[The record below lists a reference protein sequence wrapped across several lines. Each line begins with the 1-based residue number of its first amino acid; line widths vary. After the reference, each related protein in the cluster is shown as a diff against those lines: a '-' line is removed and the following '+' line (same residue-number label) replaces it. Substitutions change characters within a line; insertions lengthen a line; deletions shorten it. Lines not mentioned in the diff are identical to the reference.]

1 MQELTFSGLMEGV
14 LVLQA
19 PEDLEQDP
27 EQLELQPGQ
36 GLHHPSKPRSRF
48 FFTLKA
54 TNLFVIWSGTF
65 IACDKLRTN
74 RKTTSLDRTI

>member
-14 LVLQA
+14 CVLQA

-48 FFTLKA
+48 
-54 TNLFVIWSGTF
+54 LFYS
-65 IACDKLRTN
+65 KSN
-74 RKTTSLDRTI
+74 

>member
-14 LVLQA
+14 FVLQA

-36 GLHHPSKPRSRF
+36 GLHHPSKPRSRVF
-48 FFTLKA
+48 FNSKS
-54 TNLFVIWSGTF
+54 N
-65 IACDKLRTN
+65 
-74 RKTTSLDRTI
+74 

>member
-48 FFTLKA
+48 
-54 TNLFVIWSGTF
+54 LFYS
-65 IACDKLRTN
+65 KSN
-74 RKTTSLDRTI
+74 

>member
-27 EQLELQPGQ
+27 EELELQPGQ
-36 GLHHPSKPRSRF
+36 GLHHPSKPRSRVSF
-48 FFTLKA
+48 KLKKQLICL
-54 TNLFVIWSGTF
+54 LFGEELSLHVI
-65 IACDKLRTN
+65 N
-74 RKTTSLDRTI
+74 